1 MRESMARLTPRFST
15 NRSVREYTEGHY
27 LPAAAAY
34 RLRAADKGAGGR
46 DIVRW
51 KDATN
56 EKWSAL
62 RLGEVRAQSRG
73 DEHLLEVPVSLGD
86 LDPAAVRVELYAD
99 GVAGKEPVRQEM
111 KQARSADGGS
121 GRFVY
126 SATVSAVRP
135 AADYTV
141 RITPKRDGLA
151 VPLECNRILW
161 QR

>member
-1 MRESMARLTPRFST
+1 
-15 NRSVREYTEGHY
+15 VREYTEGHY

-34 RLRAADKGAGGR
+34 RGRAADKAAIGR
-46 DIVRW
+46 NIVRG
-51 KDATN
+51 KQAMS
-56 EKWSAL
+56 EKWATL
-62 RLGEVRAQSRG
+62 RVGEVRAQTHDG
-73 DEHLLEVPVSLGD
+73 QHLLDVAVSLGD

-99 GVAGKEPVRQEM
+99 GVAGKEPARQEM
-111 KQARSADGGS
+111 KRACSADGGS

-126 SATVSAVRP
+126 STAVSAVRP

-141 RITPKRDGLA
+141 RITAKCDGLA